1 MNECLYIV
9 YTKYKASFIKIK
21 KPYFQCGHTMNDCF
35 YIVNIKGVNI
45 VFESRQVHAGL
56 VFQNLVFFG

>member
-35 YIVNIKGVNI
+35 YIVNIIQSMYYLEIKPCPV
-45 VFESRQVHAGL
+45 GL
-56 VFQNLVFFG
+56 VLEFEI